1 LPEKPLSGPSAGLV
15 LRGFGS
21 SWPGAPESADFD
33 LLMRPVP
40 EGLDFDVDPEE
51 GFLPV
56 PELDFSFKERKFGAQ
71 R

>member
-1 LPEKPLSGPSAGLV
+1 